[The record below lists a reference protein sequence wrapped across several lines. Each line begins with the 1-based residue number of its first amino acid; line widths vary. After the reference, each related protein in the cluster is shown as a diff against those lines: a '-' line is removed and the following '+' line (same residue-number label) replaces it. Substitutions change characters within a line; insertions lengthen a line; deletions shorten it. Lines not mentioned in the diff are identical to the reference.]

1 MRNIHF
7 AHIFYVVGLS
17 LVFES
22 FFIIGAMAISW
33 IFADGQMLPLF
44 LAFITVLLSGIALV
58 GLLFKKAQIEPTRKD
73 GFVGVAISWIAISFF
88 GSLPY
93 IFSGTIPDWIDAFFE
108 STSGFTT
115 TGSSILRDIEA
126 LPPSMLFWR
135 SETHWLGGMGIIVL
149 MIAIFPYFGMG
160 VNKMMLAEG
169 SLMGVDRIKPR
180 LIDVAKRLWGVYV
193 LLTLAEIA
201 LLIIADMYWFD
212 AICHSFGTV
221 ATGGFGTKN
230 TSIMEYSPAIQYI
243 ITIFMFLSGI
253 NFSLLYFMFHGRLSS
268 LLRNEELKLYTLIVI
283 VFTFMIT
290 LNLMHFTGSDIEKG
304 FRESVFQV
312 VSIITCT
319 GFASA
324 DYEQWPVFSK
334 LMIFITMFIGAC
346 VGSTGGGIKVAR
358 FVILLKSL
366 NHIVQKTLS
375 PNKVYVIRYNGQ
387 PLDEKTLYSTFSFV
401 NIYILT
407 FIVGTMALTVN
418 GLDIYTAGSAIITT
432 LGGIG
437 PGFGMV
443 GPAENF
449 ASLPIF
455 SKLYLCFNMIAG
467 RLEILSFM
475 VVLALPYYKY

>member
-22 FFIIGAMAISW
+22 FFILGAMAISL
-33 IFADGQMLPLF
+33 FFSDGQVVALF
-44 LAFITVLLSGIALV
+44 LAFLTVLASGLTLV
-58 GLLFKKAQIEPTRKD
+58 GLLYKKARIDPTRKD

-88 GSLPY
+88 GALPY
-93 IFSGTIPDWIDAFFE
+93 IFTGTIPVWIDAFFE

-115 TGSSILRDIEA
+115 TGSSILMDIEA
-126 LPPSMLFWR
+126 LPPSLLFWR

-193 LLTLAEIA
+193 LLTLAEIV
-201 LLIIADMYWFD
+201 LLIFADMYWFD

-230 TSIMEYSPAIQYI
+230 TSIVEYSPTIQYI

-253 NFSLLYFMFHGRLSS
+253 NFSLLYFMMHGRLSS
-268 LLRNEELKLYTLIVI
+268 LYRNEELRLYALIVI
-283 VFTFMIT
+283 VFTILIAINLVHIT
-290 LNLMHFTGSDIEKG
+290 GVDIEKG
-304 FRESVFQV
+304 FRDSVFQV

-324 DYEQWPVFSK
+324 DYERWP
-334 LMIFITMFIGAC
+334 IFAKVLIFMTMFIGAC

-375 PNKVYVIRYNGQ
+375 PNKVYMIRYNGH
-387 PLDEKTLYSTFSFV
+387 PLDEKILSSTFSFV
-401 NIYILT
+401 TIYLLT
-407 FIVGTMALTVN
+407 FIIGTLALTIN
-418 GLDIYTAGSAIITT
+418 GLDVDTAGSAVITT

-437 PGFGMV
+437 PGFGTV
-443 GPAENF
+443 GPVENF
-449 ASLPIF
+449 ASIPVF

>member
-1 MRNIHF
+1 MKNIHF

-22 FFIIGAMAISW
+22 FFMFGAIIISY
-33 IFADGQMLPLF
+33 IFSDGQVLPLL
-44 LAFITVLLSGIALV
+44 LALLTVFISGITLTA
-58 GLLFKKAQIEPTRKD
+58 LLFKKAQIEPTRKD
-73 GFVGVAISWIAISFF
+73 GFVGVAISWIAISLF
-88 GSLPY
+88 GALPY
-93 IFSGTIPDWIDAFFE
+93 LYSGVIPVWIDAFFE

-115 TGSSILRDIEA
+115 TGSSILTDIEA

-180 LIDVAKRLWGVYV
+180 LIDVAKRLWGVYILLTVAEIV
-193 LLTLAEIA
+193 LLIM
-201 LLIIADMYWFD
+201 ADMYWFD

-230 TSIMEYSPAIQYI
+230 TSIIEYSPSIQYI

-253 NFSLLYFMFHGRLSS
+253 NFSLLYFMIHGRISVLF
-268 LLRNEELKLYTLIVI
+268 RNEELRLYTLIVI
-283 VFTFMIT
+283 VIT
-290 LNLMHFTGSDIEKG
+290 LMVTFSLINLRGDDIEKG
-304 FRESVFQV
+304 FRDSVFQV

-324 DYEQWPVFSK
+324 DYEQWPVFAK
-334 LMIFITMFIGAC
+334 LMIFLTMFIGAC

-387 PLDEKTLYSTFSFV
+387 PIDDKILYSTFSFV
-401 NIYILT
+401 TIYILT
-407 FIVGTMALTVN
+407 FIVGTMSLTIN
-418 GLDIYTAGSAIITT
+418 GLDINTAGSAVITT

-437 PGFGMV
+437 PGFGSV
-443 GPAENF
+443 GPVENF
-449 ASLPIF
+449 ASLPVF
-455 SKLYLCFNMIAG
+455 SKLYLAFNMIAG

>member
-22 FFIIGAMAISW
+22 FFILGALGISW
-33 IFADGQMLPLF
+33 LFSDGQMSALF
-44 LAFITVLLSGIALV
+44 LAFITVLATGLSLV
-58 GLLFKKAQIEPTRKD
+58 GLLFKKSRIEPTRKD

-93 IFSGTIPDWIDAFFE
+93 IYSGTIPGLVDAFFE

-115 TGSSILRDIEA
+115 TGSSILTDIEV
-126 LPPSMLFWR
+126 LPASLLFWR

-201 LLIIADMYWFD
+201 LLIFADMYWFD

-230 TSIMEYSPAIQYI
+230 TSIIDYSPAIQYI
-243 ITIFMFLSGI
+243 ITVFMFLSGI
-253 NFSLLYFMFHGRLSS
+253 NFSLLYFMMHGRISS
-268 LLRNEELKLYTLIVI
+268 LFRNEELRLYTLIVI
-283 VFTFMIT
+283 VFTGMIT
-290 LNLMHFTGSDIEKG
+290 ISLVQVSGSGIEKG
-304 FRESVFQV
+304 FRDSVFQV

-324 DYEQWPVFSK
+324 DYEKWPVFAK
-334 LMIFITMFIGAC
+334 LLIFITMFIGAC

-375 PNKVYVIRYNGQ
+375 PNKVYVIRYNGH

-401 NIYILT
+401 TIYILT

-418 GLDIYTAGSAIITT
+418 GLDVDTAGSAIITT

-437 PGFGMV
+437 PGFGTV
-443 GPAENF
+443 GPVENF
-449 ASLPIF
+449 AGLPVF

-467 RLEILSFM
+467 RLEILSFL

>member
-22 FFIIGAMAISW
+22 FFILGAMAISL
-33 IFADGQMLPLF
+33 FYSDGQIIALF
-44 LAFITVLLSGIALV
+44 LAFVTVLASGLTFV
-58 GLLFKKAQIEPTRKD
+58 GILYKKAQIDPTRKD

-88 GSLPY
+88 GALPY
-93 IFSGTIPDWIDAFFE
+93 IYTGLIPVWIDAFFE

-115 TGSSILRDIEA
+115 TGSSILMDIEA
-126 LPPSMLFWR
+126 LPPSLLFWR

-193 LLTLAEIA
+193 LLTLAEIV
-201 LLIIADMYWFD
+201 LLIFADMYWFD

-230 TSIMEYSPAIQYI
+230 TSIIDYSPAIQYI
-243 ITIFMFLSGI
+243 ITLFMFLSGI
-253 NFSLLYFMFHGRLSS
+253 NFSLLYFMIHGRLTS
-268 LLRNEELKLYTLIVI
+268 LYRNEELRLYALIVI
-283 VFTFMIT
+283 VFTFLIT
-290 LNLMHFTGSDIEKG
+290 INLVHISGVDIEKG
-304 FRESVFQV
+304 FRDSVFQV

-324 DYEQWPVFSK
+324 DYERWP
-334 LMIFITMFIGAC
+334 IFAKVLIFLTMFIGAC

-375 PNKVYVIRYNGQ
+375 PNKVYVIRYNGH
-387 PLDEKTLYSTFSFV
+387 PLDEKILSSTFSFV
-401 NIYILT
+401 TIYILT
-407 FIVGTMALTVN
+407 FIIGTLALTIN
-418 GLDIYTAGSAIITT
+418 GLDVDTAGSAVITT

-443 GPAENF
+443 GPVENF
-449 ASLPIF
+449 ASIPVI

-467 RLEILSFM
+467 RLEILSF
-475 VVLALPYYKY
+475 VAVLALPYYKY